1 MNRQDRKDRIKQG
14 DSLIDKAQV
23 HLERGEKEKERMKET
38 QRSSW
43 GKGGVKE
50 ITTYMQNV

>member
-1 MNRQDRKDRIKQG
+1 MNRQDRKERIKQG

-43 GKGGVKE
+43 GRGVLRK
-50 ITTYMQNV
+50 